1 MLLLTFHATHPQEIR
16 LETLADGPGL
26 LPYRLGPTRLT
37 THYHSF
43 IQYIQLTDIEDKI
56 NSVQTQLKTF
66 KTRLSNE
73 TYMLYEYQIDY
84 LTDKLSKVLLQVKS
98 LEPARVKR
106 GLVDGLGS
114 VIKSV
119 TGNLDYLDALKYD
132 EAIKTLQ
139 NNENK
144 IVSEFNNHISLSKE
158 WMSQHGTVLDQITK
172 NQERVNATLD
182 LLLQKNAYTDY
193 SLIKFAKFAQI
204 LGIITNNVEDLLLEI
219 IRLENIMAFIRAS
232 STHHSM
238 IDIDV
243 LRSMIDRLR
252 SLYNQDQI
260 LNLELREYYNLI
272 KPGSY
277 FIEKRIVIIYSFPI
291 VSKDVYDLYRLSIV
305 PNKKQ
310 LALIPS
316 SPYIATNEKS
326 FVYIEA
332 ECPKYSNIHLCE
344 KKTSHQIRTKPDC
357 LQELIINQRLEDSCQ
372 FTKIALSKQA
382 VEKLDDQHYVI
393 SLPQP
398 TKVQLACGRRDFN
411 TLQGSYLATIP
422 MDCYLRTT
430 EFTII
435 NDSNEIKGQPLKLSK
450 IPYNDM
456 NQTFNYTHTVGL
468 NSANLEELHSIQNKV
483 LMENPIQIDKTQPI
497 VLYHTTIPF
506 YIIVLCAIILIILV
520 ISRRYKCWNLR
531 TNAKE
536 EQQVPK
542 THTYEEVIRKR
553 EDVPATFS
561 LNMSK

>member
-1 MLLLTFHATHPQEIR
+1 MTHPQEIR

-26 LPYRLGPTRLT
+26 LPYKLGPTRLT

-56 NSVQTQLKTF
+56 NSVQTQLQTF
-66 KTRLSNE
+66 RTRLSNE
-73 TYMLYEYQIDY
+73 TYMLYEYQVDY
-84 LTDKLSKVLLQVKS
+84 LTNKLDKVIKQVRS

-106 GLVDGLGS
+106 GLVDSLGS

-144 IVSEFNNHISLSKE
+144 VVSEFNNHISLSKE
-158 WMSQHGTVLDQITK
+158 WMSQHSTILDQLTK
-172 NQERVNATLD
+172 NQEMINATLE
-182 LLLQKNAYTDY
+182 LLLEKSAYRDY

-204 LGIITNNVEDLLLEI
+204 LGIITNNVEDLMLEI
-219 IRLENIMAFIRAS
+219 VRLENIMAFIRAS

-238 IDIDV
+238 IDIEV
-243 LRSMIDRLR
+243 LKTMIDKLK
-252 SLYNQDQI
+252 SIYNQDQV

-277 FIEKRIVIIYSFPI
+277 FIEKRIVIVYSFPI
-291 VSKDVYDLYRLSIV
+291 VSIDSYDLYRLSIV

-310 LALIPS
+310 LALVPPT
-316 SPYIATNEKS
+316 PYIATNEKS

-344 KKTSHQIRTKPDC
+344 KKTSHQIKTKPDC
-357 LQELIINQRLEDSCQ
+357 IQELIINQDLEDTCH
-372 FTKIALSKQA
+372 FAKISLSKEA
-382 VEKLDDQHYVI
+382 VEKLDDQHYVL

-398 TKVQLACGRRDFN
+398 TKVQLACGRKDYN
-411 TLQGSYLATIP
+411 TLQGSYLVTIP
-422 MDCYLRTT
+422 VDCYLQTS

-456 NQTFNYTHTVGL
+456 NQMNVSTHIIGFNSVDL
-468 NSANLEELHSIQNKV
+468 KELHSIQRKV
-483 LMENPIQIDKTQPI
+483 MMESPLQIEKSQPV

-506 YIIVLCAIILIILV
+506 YIFAICVVALIILA

-531 TNAKE
+531 ADNKE
-536 EQQVPK
+536 KQQTLK
-542 THTYEEVIRKR
+542 IHTYEEMTRDPKKR
-553 EDVPATFS
+553 DDTPATFS
-561 LNMSK
+561 LNMIK